1 VDKLVMRIMSL
12 ATADFE
18 STRGQQLLQLN
29 HRESG
34 VVNLLQASSM
44 GQWLLYIYVYVCYIT
59 YLYIKI
65 WKQPIKSYTNKIQLK

>member
-1 VDKLVMRIMSL
+1 MIVDKLVMRIMSL

-18 STRGQQLLQLN
+18 PTRGQQLLQLN

-44 GQWLLYIYVYVCYIT
+44 GHDYYIYIFMYMCVTLNIFT
-59 YLYIKI
+59 
-65 WKQPIKSYTNKIQLK
+65 LKNESNP

>member
-1 VDKLVMRIMSL
+1 MNVDELVMRMMSL

-44 GQWLLYIYVYVCYIT
+44 GQWLLYIYM
-59 YLYIKI
+59 
-65 WKQPIKSYTNKIQLK
+65 